1 MSGDIRLMR
10 EFIATAALLLLLAL
24 LPLVTRDVYW
34 LGVLVVSAYFAILA
48 SSWNLLAGFTGQ
60 FSLAPA
66 AFAMIGA
73 YGAALSAAYYNV
85 PPIIG
90 LFIGTGAA
98 GLIGLVLGR
107 IVMRLKGPYLALTT
121 LSFAE
126 IARLVAANSINIT
139 RGDLGLGVPGLFN
152 SRIGWYY
159 VFLGVLAV
167 LLIALYALLRS
178 KAGLFLQAIRDDE
191 VEAPRSGVDCWLWET
206 AAFALSAAASGFA
219 GALYAHFAELVTP
232 GLGLS

>member
-1 MSGDIRLMR
+1 MSGDIRLRR
-10 EFIATAALLLLLAL
+10 EFIATALLLVMLAL
-24 LPLVTRDVYW
+24 LPLVQRDVYW

-73 YGAALSAAYYNV
+73 YGAALSATYYSV
-85 PPIIG
+85 PPILG
-90 LFIGTGAA
+90 LIIGTGAA

-126 IARLVAANSINIT
+126 IARLVASNSINIT
-139 RGDLGLGVPGLFN
+139 RGDLGLPIAGWFN
-152 SRIGWYY
+152 DRVLWFY
-159 VFLGVLAV
+159 VFLGALAFV
-167 LLIALYALLRS
+167 ICGLYLLLRS
-178 KAGLFLQAIRDDE
+178 KAGLFLEAIRDDE
-191 VEAPRSGVDCWLWET
+191 IAAARSGVRIV
-206 AAFALSAAASGFA
+206 F
-219 GALYAHFAELVTP
+219 
-232 GLGLS
+232 